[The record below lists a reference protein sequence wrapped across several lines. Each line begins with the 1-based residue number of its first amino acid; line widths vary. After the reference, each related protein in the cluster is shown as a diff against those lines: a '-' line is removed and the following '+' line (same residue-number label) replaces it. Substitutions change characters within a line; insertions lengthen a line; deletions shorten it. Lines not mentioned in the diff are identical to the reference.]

1 MKEHL
6 NRIALVTGGSSGI
19 GRGAAIELARNGSAV
34 AIHGRDLAE
43 AESVAQLILDFG
55 GRAIA
60 FAGEIQDEDQVR
72 ELVRNVVECF
82 GGINTLVT
90 SAGIQRYGSAVDTDV
105 LTWDEVF
112 NVNVKGAF
120 LAAKYSLPYLR
131 ESPAGSIA
139 IVASAQATAT
149 QPNVVAYTA
158 SKGALVSLARAMAVD
173 EGPRG
178 VRVNSISPGSV
189 DTPMLRQSAL
199 ALSDGSE
206 SGTEEILRNWG
217 SSHPL
222 GRIAEIKEIG
232 EVISFIT
239 SPRAS
244 FLTGVDI
251 RVDGGLAAK
260 LPAPMP
266 KS

>member
-139 IVASAQATAT
+139 IVASAQATAKGPWFHSPVRWPLMRVLEEFGLT
-149 QPNVVAYTA
+149 Q
-158 SKGALVSLARAMAVD
+158 LVL
-173 EGPRG
+173 GQL
-178 VRVNSISPGSV
+178 
-189 DTPMLRQSAL
+189 TLRCCGNQ
-199 ALSDGSE
+199 LS
-206 SGTEEILRNWG
+206 
-217 SSHPL
+217 H
-222 GRIAEIKEIG
+222 
-232 EVISFIT
+232 
-239 SPRAS
+239 
-244 FLTGVDI
+244 
-251 RVDGGLAAK
+251 
-260 LPAPMP
+260 
-266 KS
+266 